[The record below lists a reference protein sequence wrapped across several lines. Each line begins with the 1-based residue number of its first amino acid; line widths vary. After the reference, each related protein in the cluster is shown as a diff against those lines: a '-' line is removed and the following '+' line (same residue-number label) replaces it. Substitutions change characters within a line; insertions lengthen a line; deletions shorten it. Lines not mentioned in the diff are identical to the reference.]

1 MSYTLKD
8 GAQFYHEAEN
18 GFDKLR
24 LEEIILFTFSR
35 GKVLLPFLLSSLY
48 VSGFFFLI
56 VLFVLRNLHETV
68 FFFLSSSSS
77 FLPSLRY
84 HASGGGVFFMFNIVR

>member
-8 GAQFYHEAEN
+8 GAHFYHEAEN

-48 VSGFFFLI
+48 ISGFFFPI
-56 VLFVLRNLHETV
+56 VLFRPQE
-68 FFFLSSSSS
+68 SS
-77 FLPSLRY
+77 
-84 HASGGGVFFMFNIVR
+84 